1 MPNVRTDNRARRM
14 ASISRSAAPTSGYR
28 VGHHR
33 SQSAAAA
40 AAHSVSMTAT
50 MAPVDWSFSSTDE
63 SPPKK
68 PVIVG
73 SGPAGLACAIML
85 AKRGWSNIQVYDRL
99 GEPPAITSD
108 EWKDAER
115 SYLIGLNGRG
125 QTALKALGVFD
136 EVDALCADVT
146 GRREWTPGSEESKDM
161 DTSKKRGFKTKVID
175 GTKP

>member
-1 MPNVRTDNRARRM
+1 
-14 ASISRSAAPTSGYR
+14 
-28 VGHHR
+28 
-33 SQSAAAA
+33 
-40 AAHSVSMTAT
+40 MTAT
-50 MAPVDWSFSSTDE
+50 MTPVDWSFSSTDE
-63 SPPKK
+63 SPPRK

-161 DTSKKRGFKTKVID
+161 DTSKKRGFKTKVIG
-175 GTKP
+175 GTKILNRNPSIRSRGHVRDDEGFQDMGVCNKPYILYTLNQRRLREIL